1 MISLAILAPPPSY
14 RVSVRSCYDTKVL
27 PTMLFYDQ
35 MNDQMN
41 KVDVKHL
48 ITIVIINVGAPR
60 DFLGGTPHN
69 VQVPPKVV

>member
-1 MISLAILAPPPSY
+1 
-14 RVSVRSCYDTKVL
+14 
-27 PTMLFYDQ
+27 MLFYDQ